1 MDDYETGQNKK
12 PLSYFL
18 SIQDFDFGEYTE
30 LATTFGQSHMYFN
43 NGLPEKYINHLA
55 ETECYKILTSTL
67 VNATKYCQKAKLKPD
82 SYEAY
87 SAFETG
93 SDFVATLFYALKIN
107 EIPKDPSDKPT
118 YETQQKYA
126 FRYDTYSRSLIASL
140 QHKSGERKYMRYL
153 RDSITIQ
160 DVVISY
166 LDSNCRS
173 DELDKFMFKL
183 LAEEELIQY
192 VDQTINIEV
201 DDMVGSVVAN
211 KDEKSKYHTA
221 LADEKAALK
230 PMIFDGLKG
239 FFWWSIYAIT
249 PLIITLITSANE
261 WFYLASLIWL
271 AVIYVVWLIFFIV
284 LVNQR
289 KQVREYRNSGG
300 KDIVIELVEGMDNLF
315 YMLRDPGKIKLE
327 RISQKLNALEEI
339 GAVFPETLHV
349 FIDELKAKG
358 INSL

>member
-1 MDDYETGQNKK
+1 MDDYETSQNKE
-12 PLSYFL
+12 PLPYFL

-43 NGLPEKYINHLA
+43 NGLPEEYINHLA
-55 ETECYKILTSTL
+55 KTECYKILTSIL
-67 VNATKYCQKAKLKPD
+67 VNATKHCQKAKLKPD
-82 SYEAY
+82 SDDAWDV
-87 SAFETG
+87 FNTG
-93 SDFVATLFYALKIN
+93 SYIVSSLIYAVNMEQL
-107 EIPKDPSDKPT
+107 PKDPLDKPT
-118 YETQQKYA
+118 YETKREYA
-126 FRYDTYSRSLIASL
+126 FRYSGYTRSLITSL
-140 QHKSGERKYMRYL
+140 RHTSGERKYMRYL
-153 RDSITIQ
+153 RDSKTIQ
-160 DVVISY
+160 DAVVNY

-192 VDQTINIEV
+192 IDQTINIEV
-201 DDMVGSVVAN
+201 DDMVDSVIAN

-221 LADEKAALK
+221 LANEKAAFK

-239 FFWWSIYAIT
+239 FFWWTIYAIT
-249 PLIITLITSANE
+249 PLIITRIISANE

-271 AVIYVVWLIFFIV
+271 VVIYVVWLIIFIMFM
-284 LVNQR
+284 NQR
-289 KQVREYRNSGG
+289 KRAREYRNSGG
-300 KDIVIELVEGMDNLF
+300 KNIIIELVEGMDNLF
-315 YMLRDPGKIKLE
+315 YMLRDPGKIKLD